1 MDFNNSI
8 ANILRPVTT
17 TRANR
22 HEWRLQPD
30 AFDDDL
36 ELFEQERLALKANVL
51 YVHGFASSGNS
62 GTAATIQKYL
72 PNCRV
77 IAPDLPID
85 PNEALMLLRKIIA
98 EQKVDVVV
106 GTSMGGMFAQKL
118 RGIPKVLVNPSFHV
132 SESMKNKIGV
142 VPFFKKRQDGASEF
156 EVTPQLCDAY
166 KAIETPQFDNID
178 EHEKSITY
186 GLFGTEDDVIN
197 CEEEYSRY
205 YPKKMIFFGGHRL
218 SEKVIHDYVI
228 EAILILL
235 QDKISKSNLTSMDNQ

>member
-1 MDFNNSI
+1 MSTNI
-8 ANILRPVTT
+8 ENILRPVTT
-17 TRANR
+17 TRANM

-30 AFDDDL
+30 AFDDGI
-36 ELFEQERLALKANVL
+36 EQFDKERLALKAKIL

-62 GTAATIQKYL
+62 GTAATLQKYL
-72 PNCRV
+72 PNSK
-77 IAPDLPID
+77 IYAPDLPID
-85 PNEALMLLRKIIA
+85 PKEAIELLHKIVTEHQI
-98 EQKVDVVV
+98 DIVV

-132 SESMKNKIGV
+132 SESMRKTIGV
-142 VPFFKKRQDGASEF
+142 VQFFKKRMDGSSEF

-178 EHEKSITY
+178 EHEKLRTY

-205 YPKKMIFFGGHRL
+205 YSKKMIFSGGHRL

-235 QDKISKSNLTSMDNQ
+235 QDKISNLI